1 MEASYQRILLLVLS
15 LFNSEKR
22 NLFWKNTMIE
32 LLLKSMSEK
41 AEINALPCFPEL
53 SAQTSCRGAVGAA

>member
-1 MEASYQRILLLVLS
+1 
-15 LFNSEKR
+15 
-22 NLFWKNTMIE
+22 MIA

-53 SAQTSCRGAVGAA
+53 SAQASCRGAVGAA